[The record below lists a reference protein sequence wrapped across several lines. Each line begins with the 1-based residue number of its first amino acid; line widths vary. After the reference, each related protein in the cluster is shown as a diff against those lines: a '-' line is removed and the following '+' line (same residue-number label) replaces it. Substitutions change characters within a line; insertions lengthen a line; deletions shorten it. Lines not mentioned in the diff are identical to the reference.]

1 MHIKYTNRSSKKRS
15 SPSSWENL
23 QWIRLLCSVLLF
35 LAVFLG
41 KQIYPEK
48 ILGIGGEIVSV
59 LGKTT
64 DFKAIFSELGASLYH
79 DELLN
84 GIGEF
89 CVEVF
94 GAEPTSEPVPSPPE
108 ALNLPQI
115 SSARSYQQTQ
125 RIELHTFCTE
135 ALNIEPIQEDE
146 NTVPPVGTV
155 LLAGEEPSQPLPEG
169 YTMDKLSFG
178 DLETVTPVFGNLN
191 SGFGYRDHPINGTY
205 SFHSG
210 TDIRAHSGDPILAFA
225 AGQVE
230 YIGEDDSYGLYLQLN
245 HGNGIKSFY
254 AHCQRVCVQ
263 KGQSI
268 QAGEKIA
275 EVGSTGRTTG
285 PHLHL
290 ELRCGDVRVDPA
302 YYISFTDTTSQ

>member
-1 MHIKYTNRSSKKRS
+1 MQIKYTNGSSKKRS
-15 SPSSWENL
+15 SPSSWENM
-23 QWIRLLCSVLLF
+23 QWIRLICSVLLF

-48 ILGIGGEIVSV
+48 IMQVGGEIVSV

-64 DFKAIFSELGASLYH
+64 DFKAVFSDLGSSLYH
-79 DELLN
+79 TELLD
-84 GIGEF
+84 GIEEF

-94 GAEPTSEPVPSPPE
+94 GAEPTSEPVFSLPEPP
-108 ALNLPQI
+108 NLPQI
-115 SSARSYQQTQ
+115 SSARTYQQSQ
-125 RIELHTFCTE
+125 RTALQTFCTK
-135 ALNIEPIQEDE
+135 ALEIEPIQETE
-146 NTVPPVGTV
+146 NIVPPVGTV
-155 LLAGEEPSQPLPEG
+155 LLVGEQPSQPLPDG
-169 YTMDKLSFG
+169 YTTDKLSFG

-210 TDIRAHSGDPILAFA
+210 TDIRANSGDPILAFA

-230 YIGEDDSYGLYLQLN
+230 YIGEDDSYGLYLQLD

-263 KGQSI
+263 KGQTI
-268 QAGEKIA
+268 QVGERIA
-275 EVGSTGRTTG
+275 EVGSSGRTTG

-290 ELRCGDVRVDPA
+290 ELKCGDMRVNPA
-302 YYISFTDTTSQ
+302 YYISFSETA